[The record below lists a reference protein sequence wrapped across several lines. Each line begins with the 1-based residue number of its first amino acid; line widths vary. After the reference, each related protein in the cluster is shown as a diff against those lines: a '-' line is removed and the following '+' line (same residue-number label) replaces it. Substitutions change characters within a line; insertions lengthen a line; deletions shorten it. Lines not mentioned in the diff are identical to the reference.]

1 MCAAYRLEQGEYLS
15 VYSVP
20 AGQGKSRIIA
30 GIVAALC
37 QKSTLAG
44 KKQFK
49 HFHIIYNHQELL
61 DSDRSFLENICDVS
75 CATVR
80 FSVPSEGLIQVGVR
94 DEVTIIDEF
103 DHVMLDRMTQF
114 SKKIGASNRVI
125 GLTATTEEDLNDF
138 ENSFLTDVRQFRLYN
153 SMIEP
158 SAADLVEP
166 EFKTVE

>member
-1 MCAAYRLEQGEYLS
+1 M
-15 VYSVP
+15 P

-61 DSDRSFLENICDVS
+61 DADRQFVESICDVNNA
-75 CATVR
+75 CVR
-80 FSVPSEGLIQVGVR
+80 FSVPSQGLIEVGVR
-94 DEVTIIDEF
+94 DEVSIIDEF

-114 SKKIGASNRVI
+114 SKKVGASNRVI
-125 GLTATTEEDLNDF
+125 GLTATTEEDLNSF
-138 ENSFLTDVRQFRLYN
+138 ENSYLTNVRQFRLYN